1 MRSAYRRHISLRG
14 HGAVTSL
21 LLELQRSSPQLQ
33 SPRGD
38 KQRSAR
44 PLEPRSSPPL
54 EPQRNASHR
63 ARERPVLTPGAS
75 AAIARSPGASGPQA
89 DAAGSRRA
97 RGSGSV
103 DDSDSDEWD
112 TDFNSGGTSYMARQ
126 RRGSS
131 LVAEASVTRGEMVG

>member
-1 MRSAYRRHISLRG
+1 MRAAYRRHISLRG

-33 SPRGD
+33 SPGGD

-54 EPQRNASHR
+54 EPRRNASHR
-63 ARERPVLTPGAS
+63 ARARPVLTPGAS

-97 RGSGSV
+97 RDSGPV

-112 TDFNSGGTSYMARQ
+112 TDFNSGGTSTWRGSEG
-126 RRGSS
+126 GSS
-131 LVAEASVTRGEMVG
+131 LVADGSVTRGEMVG

>member
-38 KQRSAR
+38 KQRIAS

-63 ARERPVLTPGAS
+63 ARERPVLIPGAS

-89 DAAGSRRA
+89 DDAESRHA
-97 RGSGSV
+97 RDSGSV

-112 TDFNSGGTSYMARQ
+112 TDLNSGGTSHME
-126 RRGSS
+126 RRGGGSS
-131 LVAEASVTRGEMVG
+131 LVAEGSVTRGEMIG

>member
-33 SPRGD
+33 SPGSD
-38 KQRSAR
+38 KQRNSH
-44 PLEPRSSPPL
+44 PLEPRSSPPF

-63 ARERPVLTPGAS
+63 ARERPVSTPGAS

-89 DAAGSRRA
+89 DAAGSRHA
-97 RGSGSV
+97 RDSGSV

-131 LVAEASVTRGEMVG
+131 LVAEGSVTRGEMIG

>member
-1 MRSAYRRHISLRG
+1 MRAAYRRHISLRG

-33 SPRGD
+33 SPGGD
-38 KQRSAR
+38 KQRSAHT
-44 PLEPRSSPPL
+44 LQPRSSPPL
-54 EPQRNASHR
+54 EPRRNASHR
-63 ARERPVLTPGAS
+63 ARARPVLTPGAS

-97 RGSGSV
+97 RDSGPV

-112 TDFNSGGTSYMARQ
+112 TDFNSGGTSYMAR
-126 RRGSS
+126 RGRGSS